1 MLGISS
7 QRDVK
12 TIKVNVLQQTNQVLP
27 ANEMNIFNNNN
38 NFIYSRIKNIYNNK
52 LEKLREIIN

>member
-12 TIKVNVLQQTNQVLP
+12 TIKANVLQQTNQVLP
-27 ANEMNIFNNNN
+27 ANEMNVFNNNN